1 MRQCK
6 KSMQHN
12 KILSAA
18 AVMMASAVMF
28 TGCASQEIQN
38 RKAASEAAAIAAAQP
53 AATPAPTPAPTPESV
68 NAWSLLDNLPEFA
81 VGTLDKPDMTWT
93 DGLPLGVNPLTY
105 EDGAFVSGLYSTA
118 SGSTTQIKSVSVKDL
133 NEMPISGYLKLAV
146 LETGETVI
154 DSIEDSVTEGGLEKG
169 ISDFCIRT
177 EGENGESANYY
188 QIGFNGGP
196 VSNVMDSATAAA
208 DGMTI
213 GSAFE
218 SGLYYSTMKPSAL
231 KDFPVDGTPEE
242 QFNALYAAFGTP
254 NGLYWTNNPTGTQY
268 TSFDEFRD
276 AEYNKETGAKSFYLV
291 WNYADCTIVASCSD
305 QFDNADVKGT
315 AIIDIYEFPVLQD
328 TEYLNEAST
337 DTFWGYLGYGDA
349 PVRLTGLYATMPG
362 ASAED
367 AAAVPE
373 SDTGAESAAASDV
386 ENAADSGSAVSEST
400 DSSSEVAN
408 PSVTVQ

>member
-1 MRQCK
+1 
-6 KSMQHN
+6 MQHK
-12 KILSAA
+12 KILFAA
-18 AVMMASAVMF
+18 AVMMASVVMF
-28 TGCASQEIQN
+28 TGCASQEIQD

-53 AATPAPTPAPTPESV
+53 TATPAPTPAPTPEPI

-105 EDGAFVSGLYSTA
+105 EDGAFVSGLYSSA
-118 SGSTTQIKSVSVKDL
+118 SGSSTQIKSVSVKDL
-133 NEMPISGYLKLAV
+133 NEMPISGYLKLSV

-154 DSIEDSVTEGGLEKG
+154 DSIEDAVTGEGLEKD
-169 ISDFCIRT
+169 ISDFCVCT

-196 VSNVMDSATAAA
+196 VSNVMDSTTAAA

-213 GSAFE
+213 GNAFE
-218 SGLYYSTMKPSAL
+218 NGLFYSTMKPSAL
-231 KDFPVDGTPEE
+231 KDFPADGTPEE
-242 QFNALYAAFGTP
+242 KFNALYAVFGTP
-254 NGLYWTNNPTGTQY
+254 NGLYWKNSPTGTQY

-291 WNYADCTIVASCSD
+291 WNYEDCTVVASCSD
-305 QFDNADVKGT
+305 QFDSADVKGT
-315 AIIDIYEFPVLQD
+315 AITDIYEFPVLQG
-328 TEYLNEAST
+328 TEYINEAST

-362 ASAED
+362 APAED

-373 SDTGAESAAASDV
+373 SDTATESGAASDDENAANSDAAAS
-386 ENAADSGSAVSEST
+386 ESS
-400 DSSSEVAN
+400 DSSSEAVN
-408 PSVTVQ
+408 SSITVQ

>member
-1 MRQCK
+1 M
-6 KSMQHN
+6 
-12 KILSAA
+12 
-18 AVMMASAVMF
+18 
-28 TGCASQEIQN
+28 
-38 RKAASEAAAIAAAQP
+38 
-53 AATPAPTPAPTPESV
+53 
-68 NAWSLLDNLPEFA
+68 LDNLPEFA

-105 EDGAFVSGLYSTA
+105 EDGAFISGLYSSA
-118 SGSTTQIKSVSVKDL
+118 SGSSTQIKSVSVKDL
-133 NEMPISGYLKLAV
+133 NEMPISGYLKLSV

-154 DSIEDSVTEGGLEKG
+154 DSIEDAVTGEGLEKD
-169 ISDFCIRT
+169 ISDFCVCT

-196 VSNVMDSATAAA
+196 VSNVMDSTTAAA

-213 GSAFE
+213 GNAFE
-218 SGLYYSTMKPSAL
+218 NGLFYSTMKPSAL

-242 QFNALYAAFGTP
+242 KFNALYAVFGTP
-254 NGLYWTNNPTGTQY
+254 NGLYWKNSPTGTQY

-291 WNYADCTIVASCSD
+291 WNYEDCTVVASCSD
-305 QFDNADVKGT
+305 QFDSADVKGT
-315 AIIDIYEFPVLQD
+315 AIIDIYEFPVLQG
-328 TEYLNEAST
+328 TEYINEAST

-362 ASAED
+362 APAED

-373 SDTGAESAAASDV
+373 SDTATESGAASNA
-386 ENAADSGSAVSEST
+386 ENAADSDSAANEST
-400 DSSSEVAN
+400 DSSSEAVD
-408 PSVTVQ
+408 SSDTVQ